1 MLVSIRKSD
10 IILLE
15 KTVESETKINRIC
28 LARTYTFYQYR
39 LSRRNQKFVTLEI
52 HPLVV
57 SQFSLLHRTHAQFFR
72 SLALHLSR
80 SFLPLSTL
88 CIPLQ
93 TSLLRLVLLA
103 PLHAVLPRNGHV
115 GWGDRRR
122 RNHQQRNHKRRRIG
136 RVGCWNT
143 RRNKFQI
150 YSLKIWSIY
159 PNQQQYTPKEI
170 ITV

>member
-1 MLVSIRKSD
+1 MLVSIQKSD
-10 IILLE
+10 IIL
-15 KTVESETKINRIC
+15 
-28 LARTYTFYQYR
+28 ARENCR
-39 LSRRNQKFVTLEI
+39 VGNKNKSHLSRAHIHFLPIQTFSQKSEI
-52 HPLVV
+52 RHFGNSPTRGQSVFAAP
-57 SQFSLLHRTHAQFFR
+57 SHTRSIF
-72 SLALHLSR
+72 SLALHLGR

-93 TSLLRLVLLA
+93 TSLLRLVLPA

-150 YSLKIWSIY
+150 YSLNIWSIY
-159 PNQQQYTPKEI
+159 PN
-170 ITV
+170 

>member
-1 MLVSIRKSD
+1 MLVSIQKSD
-10 IILLE
+10 IIL
-15 KTVESETKINRIC
+15 
-28 LARTYTFYQYR
+28 ARENCR
-39 LSRRNQKFVTLEI
+39 VGNKNKSHLSRTHIHFLPIDSLAEIRNSSLRKFTHSWSVSFRCSVAHTLN
-52 HPLVV
+52 
-57 SQFSLLHRTHAQFFR
+57 F
-72 SLALHLSR
+72 SLALHLGR

-93 TSLLRLVLLA
+93 TSLLRLVLPA

-150 YSLKIWSIY
+150 YSLNIWSIY
-159 PNQQQYTPKEI
+159 PN
-170 ITV
+170 